1 VLMNVDGK
9 DVGLD
14 DAAPISYSL
23 ADRWIVAE
31 LQHTEEEVNEQ
42 LAAYRFDLA
51 AKAIYEF
58 VWNHYCDWY
67 VELAKVDLAGRDEAA
82 QRGTRRTLVRVL
94 ETALR
99 MAHPI
104 VPFITEELWQ
114 TLAPLAGKHGDS
126 ISVQP
131 YPQAD
136 FARLDP
142 QASTAIATLMALVE
156 SCRSLRGQMNV
167 SPAARVAALIAG
179 DPSGAGLGALR
190 EYLQALAKLSE
201 VKFVSELPPSDSPV
215 QIVLDYKMMLDIK
228 VDPTVE
234 RERIGKDIARH
245 EGEIARLK
253 PKLANTGFVDRAPAA
268 VVAQE
273 RARLAGLES
282 TLEKLRTQLERL
294 RA

>member
-1 VLMNVDGK
+1 
-9 DVGLD
+9 
-14 DAAPISYSL
+14 
-23 ADRWIVAE
+23 
-31 LQHTEEEVNEQ
+31 
-42 LAAYRFDLA
+42 
-51 AKAIYEF
+51 
-58 VWNHYCDWY
+58 
-67 VELAKVDLAGRDEAA
+67 
-82 QRGTRRTLVRVL
+82 
-94 ETALR
+94 
-99 MAHPI
+99 
-104 VPFITEELWQ
+104 
-114 TLAPLAGKHGDS
+114 
-126 ISVQP
+126 
-131 YPQAD
+131 
-136 FARLDP
+136 
-142 QASTAIATLMALVE
+142 MALVE

-179 DPSGAGLGALR
+179 DRSGAGLGALR

-228 VDPTVE
+228 VDPTAE

-253 PKLANTGFVDRAPAA
+253 PKLANAGFVDRAPAA